1 MWKEIVYYFNIL
13 IEFCKE
19 KDYSDSYLRETP
31 DTKHFSVSHNENKD
45 YKHVCDNIK
54 SKHIHHLE
62 DNEEYHYH
70 PIIF

>member
-1 MWKEIVYYFNIL
+1 MWKNIFKFFNSL
-13 IEFCKE
+13 LDFCKE

-31 DTKHFSVSHNENKD
+31 DTKHFIASQNKDKD
-45 YKHVCDNIK
+45 YKDVCDNIK